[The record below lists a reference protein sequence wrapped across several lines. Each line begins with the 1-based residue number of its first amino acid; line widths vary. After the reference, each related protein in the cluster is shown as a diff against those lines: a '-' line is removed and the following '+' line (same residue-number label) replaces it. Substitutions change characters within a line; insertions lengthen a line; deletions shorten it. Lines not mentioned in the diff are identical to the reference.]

1 MRPIEVKIAVQLL
14 EILACFLIGAIPFAK
29 VAMLGT
35 GIDITKTGS
44 KNPGFNNVLRVCR
57 EFGIRSK
64 NLRAALALVGDIFKA
79 YVALALFAPGQPSSI
94 QWIMGIAAVVGHCW
108 NPFLKWNGGKG
119 VATTAGMLLYLVNWK
134 LMLCMVLY
142 PVLRAFGRR
151 MGWRQEGAISS
162 MTTMF
167 VLSTL
172 VFVYM
177 GAEAG
182 AFAYVTLAIVIVR
195 HKSNIKEIFSKAS

>member
-1 MRPIEVKIAVQLL
+1 VKIVVVQVL

-57 EFGIRSK
+57 EYGIRTK
-64 NLRAALALVGDIFKA
+64 NARAALALVGDIAKA
-79 YVALALFAPGQPSSI
+79 YVALAIFAPGQPSNV
-94 QWIMGIAAVVGHCW
+94 QWMMGIAAVAGHCW
-108 NPFLKWNGGKG
+108 SPFLGWNGGKG
-119 VATTAGMLLYLVNWK
+119 GATTSGMLFYLVDWH
-134 LMLCMVLY
+134 LMLCLILY
-142 PVLRAFGRR
+142 PTLRMFGRR
-151 MGWRQEGAISS
+151 MGWKQEGAISS

-172 VFVYM
+172 VFIFK
-177 GAEAG
+177 GAG
-182 AFAYVTLAIVIVR
+182 PGIFAYATLAIVIVR
-195 HKSNIKEIFSKAS
+195 HRSNIREIFSSAV

>member
-1 MRPIEVKIAVQLL
+1 VKIVVVQAL

-64 NLRAALALVGDIFKA
+64 NARAALALVGDIAKA
-79 YVALALFAPGQPSSI
+79 YLALAIFAPGQPSSV
-94 QWIMGIAAVVGHCW
+94 QWMMGIAAVAGHCW
-108 NPFLKWNGGKG
+108 NPFLGWNGGKG
-119 VATTAGMLLYLVNWK
+119 VATTSGMLFYLVDWH
-134 LMLCMVLY
+134 LMLCLLLY
-142 PVLRAFGRR
+142 PTLRMFGRL
-151 MGWRQEGAISS
+151 MGWKQEGAISS

-172 VFVYM
+172 VWIFK
-177 GAEAG
+177 GTESG
-182 AFAYVTLAIVIVR
+182 IFAFVTLAIVIVR
-195 HKSNIKEIFSKAS
+195 HRSNIQEIFSSAV